1 MKKRILFTLLLAFV
15 MLYTVGCNTNE
26 AAPPVSD
33 PAGTGRPSADKG
45 ATEND
50 IAPVPDQ
57 SKQTASVKKTYTFF
71 FADKELMGMY
81 RVAQEV
87 EAASEKD
94 LPLAALKLWLK
105 GPDNDK
111 LNNLVPPGV
120 VVESLEFKEDT
131 AYISFSRE
139 LKNGNLG
146 STGELYVIDQIAQ
159 LMKQFGGNKT
169 QILIAGQMEES
180 IFGHVTTNIPIAPS
194 DPEQY
199 PWLK

>member
-1 MKKRILFTLLLAFV
+1 MKKHIFLTLLLAVV
-15 MLYTVGCNTNE
+15 MLYAAGCNTNE

-33 PAGTGRPSADKG
+33 PAGTGQPAAEKG

-50 IAPVPDQ
+50 IAPVPDPA
-57 SKQTASVKKTYTFF
+57 KQAASVKKTYTFF
-71 FADKELMGMY
+71 FADNELMGMY

-94 LPLAALKLWLK
+94 LPLAALKLWMK
-105 GPDNDK
+105 GPDNEK

-146 STGELYVIDQIAQ
+146 STGELYLLDQIAQ
-159 LMKQFGGNKT
+159 LMKQFGGSKT
-169 QILIAGQMEES
+169 QILVAGQMEES
-180 IFGHVTTNIPIAPS
+180 IFGHVTTNIPITPS

-199 PWLK
+199 AWLK